1 MTAGHPPGGFF
12 LLRIPDLSGF
22 NDFFRICEP
31 GHSRKR
37 LSDRYLDLSVVFAT
51 ITGKRCRIRIDKMG
65 AAAEDISMEL
75 IGEGESFRHELADMV
90 ESAQMFSD
98 FARQDTETIAAYA
111 RAYSVKK
118 DTAIF
123 REGGKGAFMCLVV
136 DGRVDVFKENH
147 GDSKRR
153 ITTIRPG
160 KTMGEMALLD
170 ELPHSATTVAVEDT
184 TLVLITKFHFD
195 RLNEEHPALGNRIL
209 RKIAKLL
216 SLRLRQTTGI
226 LSDYLE

>member
-1 MTAGHPPGGFF
+1 
-12 LLRIPDLSGF
+12 
-22 NDFFRICEP
+22 
-31 GHSRKR
+31 
-37 LSDRYLDLSVVFAT
+37 
-51 ITGKRCRIRIDKMG
+51 MG
-65 AAAEDISMEL
+65 AAAEDLSMEL
-75 IGEGESFRHELADMV
+75 IGEGESFKYELCDMI

-98 FARQDTETIAAYA
+98 FPRPDTEIVASYS
-111 RAYSVKK
+111 RAYSVKNG
-118 DTAIF
+118 TTIF
-123 REGGKGAFMCLVV
+123 KEGGKGSFMCLVV
-136 DGRVDVFKENH
+136 DGRVDVYKESD
-147 GDSKRR
+147 GDTKRL
-153 ITTIRPG
+153 TAIRPG

-170 ELPHSATTVAVEDT
+170 ELPHSATTIAVEDT

>member
-1 MTAGHPPGGFF
+1 
-12 LLRIPDLSGF
+12 
-22 NDFFRICEP
+22 
-31 GHSRKR
+31 
-37 LSDRYLDLSVVFAT
+37 
-51 ITGKRCRIRIDKMG
+51 MG
-65 AAAEDISMEL
+65 AAAEELSMEL
-75 IGEGESFRHELADMV
+75 IGEGDSFKHELCDMI

-98 FARQDTETIAAYA
+98 FPRPDTEIIAAYA
-111 RAYSVKK
+111 RAYSVKSG
-118 DTAIF
+118 TTIF
-123 REGGKGAFMCLVV
+123 HEGGKGAFMCLVV
-136 DGRVDVFKENH
+136 EGRVDVYKDSD

-170 ELPHSATTVAVEDT
+170 ELPHSASTVAVEDT

-209 RKIAKLL
+209 RKIARLL

-226 LSDYLE
+226 LSDYLD

>member
-1 MTAGHPPGGFF
+1 
-12 LLRIPDLSGF
+12 
-22 NDFFRICEP
+22 
-31 GHSRKR
+31 
-37 LSDRYLDLSVVFAT
+37 
-51 ITGKRCRIRIDKMG
+51 MG
-65 AAAEDISMEL
+65 AAAEDLSMEL
-75 IGEGESFRHELADMV
+75 IGEGESFKHELCDMI
-90 ESAQMFSD
+90 ESAQMFND
-98 FARQDTETIAAYA
+98 FPRSDTEVIAGYA

-118 DTAIF
+118 GTTIF
-123 REGGKGAFMCLVV
+123 KEGGKGSFMCLVI
-136 DGRVDVFKENH
+136 DGRVDVYKEND
-147 GDSKRR
+147 GNTKLL
-153 ITTIRPG
+153 TTIRPG

-226 LSDYLE
+226 LSDYLD

>member
-1 MTAGHPPGGFF
+1 
-12 LLRIPDLSGF
+12 
-22 NDFFRICEP
+22 
-31 GHSRKR
+31 
-37 LSDRYLDLSVVFAT
+37 
-51 ITGKRCRIRIDKMG
+51 MG
-65 AAAEDISMEL
+65 EAAEDLSMEL
-75 IGEGESFRHELADMV
+75 IGEGESFKHELCDMI

-98 FARQDTETIAAYA
+98 FPRSDTEIIAGYA
-111 RAYSVKK
+111 RAYSVKQGS
-118 DTAIF
+118 TIF
-123 REGGKGAFMCLVV
+123 KEGGKGSFMCLVV
-136 DGRVDVFKENH
+136 DGRVDVFKESDDGANN
-147 GDSKRR
+147 RR
-153 ITTIRPG
+153 ITAIRPG

-170 ELPHSATTVAVEDT
+170 ELPHSATTIAVEDT

>member
-1 MTAGHPPGGFF
+1 
-12 LLRIPDLSGF
+12 
-22 NDFFRICEP
+22 
-31 GHSRKR
+31 
-37 LSDRYLDLSVVFAT
+37 
-51 ITGKRCRIRIDKMG
+51 MG
-65 AAAEDISMEL
+65 AAAEDLSMEL
-75 IGEGESFRHELADMV
+75 IGEGDSFKHKLCEMI
-90 ESAQMFSD
+90 ESAQMFNDCPRSD
-98 FARQDTETIAAYA
+98 SKIIAGYA

-118 DTAIF
+118 GATIF
-123 REGGKGAFMCLVV
+123 KEGGKGSFMCLVI
-136 DGRVDVFKENH
+136 DGRVDVYKEND
-147 GDSKRR
+147 GNAKRL
-153 ITTIRPG
+153 TTIRPG

-226 LSDYLE
+226 LSDYLD

>member
-1 MTAGHPPGGFF
+1 
-12 LLRIPDLSGF
+12 
-22 NDFFRICEP
+22 
-31 GHSRKR
+31 
-37 LSDRYLDLSVVFAT
+37 
-51 ITGKRCRIRIDKMG
+51 MG
-65 AAAEDISMEL
+65 AAAEELSMEL
-75 IGEGESFRHELADMV
+75 IGEGESFKHELCDMI

-98 FARQDTETIAAYA
+98 FPRSDTEIVAGYA

-118 DTAIF
+118 GTTIF
-123 REGGKGAFMCLVV
+123 NEGGKGSFMCLVV
-136 DGRVDVFKENH
+136 DGRVDVYKEND
-147 GDSKRR
+147 GDTKRL
-153 ITTIRPG
+153 TAIRPG

-170 ELPHSATTVAVEDT
+170 ELPHSATTIAVEDT

>member
-1 MTAGHPPGGFF
+1 
-12 LLRIPDLSGF
+12 
-22 NDFFRICEP
+22 
-31 GHSRKR
+31 
-37 LSDRYLDLSVVFAT
+37 
-51 ITGKRCRIRIDKMG
+51 MG
-65 AAAEDISMEL
+65 AAAENLSMEL
-75 IGEGESFRHELADMV
+75 IGEGDSFKNELCEMI
-90 ESAQMFSD
+90 ESAQMFND
-98 FARQDTETIAAYA
+98 FPRSDTEVIAAYA
-111 RAYSVKK
+111 RAYSVRKGS
-118 DTAIF
+118 TIF
-123 REGGKGAFMCLVV
+123 KEGGKGSFMCLVV
-136 DGRVDVFKENH
+136 DGRVDVRKESED
-147 GDSKRR
+147 GVTSRR
-153 ITTIRPG
+153 ITAIRPG

>member
-1 MTAGHPPGGFF
+1 
-12 LLRIPDLSGF
+12 
-22 NDFFRICEP
+22 
-31 GHSRKR
+31 
-37 LSDRYLDLSVVFAT
+37 
-51 ITGKRCRIRIDKMG
+51 MG
-65 AAAEDISMEL
+65 AAAEELSMEL
-75 IGEGESFRHELADMV
+75 IGEGESFKHELCDMI

-98 FARQDTETIAAYA
+98 FPRSDTEIVAGYA
-111 RAYSVKK
+111 RAYSVKNG
-118 DTAIF
+118 TTIF
-123 REGGKGAFMCLVV
+123 KEGGKGSFMCLVV
-136 DGRVDVFKENH
+136 DGRVDVYKEND
-147 GDSKRR
+147 GETKRL
-153 ITTIRPG
+153 TAIRPG

-170 ELPHSATTVAVEDT
+170 ELPHSATTIAVEDT

>member
-1 MTAGHPPGGFF
+1 
-12 LLRIPDLSGF
+12 
-22 NDFFRICEP
+22 
-31 GHSRKR
+31 
-37 LSDRYLDLSVVFAT
+37 
-51 ITGKRCRIRIDKMG
+51 MG
-65 AAAEDISMEL
+65 AAAEDLSMEL
-75 IGEGESFRHELADMV
+75 IGEGESFKHELCDMI
-90 ESAQMFSD
+90 ESAQMFND
-98 FARQDTETIAAYA
+98 FPRSDTEVIAGYA

-118 DTAIF
+118 GTTIF
-123 REGGKGAFMCLVV
+123 KEGGKGSFMCLVI
-136 DGRVDVFKENH
+136 DGRVDVYKEND
-147 GDSKRR
+147 GNTKRL
-153 ITTIRPG
+153 TTIRPG